1 MSNKEVILTTEG
13 IVEIEKKLEELK
25 TVKRQE
31 IAEQIKVARSFGD
44 ITENAEYDEAKNE
57 QARIEGEIMQLEN
70 TLRVAKVLDDA
81 TIDVRFVGI
90 GTTVK
95 VIDLESNEEEKFII
109 VGSAEANPAQSKISN
124 ESPVGKALLGQQ
136 IGNMVDVIAP
146 AGVIRFQILDI
157 NR

>member
-1 MSNKEVILTTEG
+1 MSGKEVILTTEG

-57 QARIEGEIMQLEN
+57 QARIEGEILQLEN
-70 TLRVAKVLDDA
+70 TLRVAKVIDDT

-95 VIDLESNEEEKFII
+95 VFDLESKEHEKYTI
-109 VGSAEANPAQSKISN
+109 VGSTEANPTQLKISN

-136 IGNMVDVIAP
+136 IGNIVDVVAP
-146 AGVIRFQILDI
+146 GGLIHLQILEI